1 MLPNPFD
8 YLWKLLIMELDR
20 GWWVLPACWI
30 GRQRWTALT
39 LGASQSSKPPQTLPE
54 PPRGREGPLLAFTA
68 SSGNRTKKLYF
79 RKRDNRYEC
88 EMTFFLFFLIAIA
101 TVTAAK

>member
-8 YLWKLLIMELDR
+8 CLWKLLIMELER
-20 GWWVLPACWI
+20 GWQVLPARWI
-30 GRQRWTALT
+30 GMQRWTGLT
-39 LGASQSSKPPQTLPE
+39 LGASQSSNPA
-54 PPRGREGPLLAFTA
+54 GASWGGEGPLLAFTPPLRETEQR
-68 SSGNRTKKLYF
+68 NFYF

-88 EMTFFLFFLIAIA
+88 EMTFFPFFFFIAIA